1 MRFAELILP
10 GSPVCT
16 LTSVR
21 DPTATRIDARPAPAL
36 RRYVRS
42 YVGFDLRGFP
52 AGVHCG
58 PPGRVLTA
66 VISLSG
72 PLGIGTGVDDGSPV
86 TRFDG
91 VASGLMSR
99 SVAIHHDGRQHGVQV
114 SLTPLG
120 ARAVYGVPAAALAHR
135 LVPLDELLGALGVE
149 LVDRLRAATT
159 WVARFAVLDE
169 LLLRVVG
176 RGDGDRLSRVCPEVA
191 EAWRR
196 LVTVQGRVQVGAVA
210 TELGWSR
217 RYLTERFRDEVGLSP
232 KTFARVL
239 RFEYAHELATAHD
252 PLPWAAVATVSGYAD
267 QAHLVRDWREF
278 TGRSPTAWRR
288 GEVLL
293 GAG

>member
-1 MRFAELILP
+1 MQ
-10 GSPVCT
+10 
-16 LTSVR
+16 
-21 DPTATRIDARPAPAL
+21 DPTATSVGARPATAL
-36 RRYVRS
+36 RRYVSS

-72 PLGIGTGVDDGSPV
+72 PLDVAAGVDDGSPV
-86 TRFDG
+86 NRYDG
-91 VASGLMSR
+91 VAGGLMCR
-99 SVAIHHDGRQHGVQV
+99 SVAIHHDGRQQGVQV

-120 ARAVYGVPAAALAHR
+120 ARALYGMPAAALADR
-135 LVPLDELLGALGVE
+135 LVPLDELLGTLGVE

-159 WVARFAVLDE
+159 WAARFAALDA
-169 LLLRVVG
+169 LLLRALG
-176 RGDGDRLSRVCPEVA
+176 RGADSDRLPRVRPEVA

-196 LVTVQGRVQVGAVA
+196 LVAARGRVRVGAVA

-217 RYLTERFRDEVGLSP
+217 RYLTERFRGEVGLSP

-239 RFEYAHELATAHD
+239 RFEHAHELATARA
-252 PLPWAAVATVSGYAD
+252 PLPWAEVATVSGYAD
-267 QAHLVRDWREF
+267 QAHLVRDWSEF

>member
-1 MRFAELILP
+1 M
-10 GSPVCT
+10 
-16 LTSVR
+16 R

-72 PLGIGTGVDDGSPV
+72 PLGIGTGADDGSPV

-91 VASGLMSR
+91 VAGGLMSR
-99 SVAIHHDGRQHGVQV
+99 SVAVHHDGRQHGVQV

-149 LVDRLRAATT
+149 LVDRLRVATT
-159 WVARFAVLDE
+159 WAARFAVLDE
-169 LLLRVVG
+169 LLLRAVG
-176 RGDGDRLSRVCPEVA
+176 RGDGDRLSRVRPEVA

-210 TELGWSR
+210 MELGWSH

-239 RFEYAHELATAHD
+239 RFEHAHELATAHD

>member
-1 MRFAELILP
+1 MR
-10 GSPVCT
+10 
-16 LTSVR
+16 
-21 DPTATRIDARPAPAL
+21 DHTATRIIDARPAPAL

-42 YVGFDLRGFP
+42 YVGFDLREFP

-58 PPGRVLTA
+58 PPGRALTT

-72 PLGIGTGVDDGSPV
+72 PLGVGAGVDDGSPV
-86 TRFDG
+86 TRFDS
-91 VASGLMSR
+91 VAGGLMRR

-120 ARAVYGVPAAALAHR
+120 ARAVYGVPAAELAHR

-149 LVDRLRAATT
+149 LVDRLRAATS
-159 WVARFAVLDE
+159 WAARFAVLDE
-169 LLLRVVG
+169 SLLRAVG
-176 RGDGDRLSRVCPEVA
+176 RGDGDCLYRVRPEVA

-196 LVTVQGRVQVGAVA
+196 LVAAQGRVQVGAVA

-217 RYLTERFRDEVGLSP
+217 RYLTERFRGEVGLSP

-239 RFEYAHELATAHD
+239 RFEHAHELATARD
-252 PLPWAAVATVSGYAD
+252 PLPWADVATVSGYAD

-278 TGRSPTAWRR
+278 TGRSPTVWRR

>member
-1 MRFAELILP
+1 M
-10 GSPVCT
+10 
-16 LTSVR
+16 
-21 DPTATRIDARPAPAL
+21 DARPAPAL

-58 PPGRVLTA
+58 PPGRALTA

-72 PLGIGTGVDDGSPV
+72 PLGVGAGVDDGSPV
-86 TRFDG
+86 TRFDS
-91 VASGLMSR
+91 VAGGLMRR

-120 ARAVYGVPAAALAHR
+120 ARAVYGVPAGELAHR

-159 WVARFAVLDE
+159 WAARFAVLDE
-169 LLLRVVG
+169 LLLRAVG
-176 RGDGDRLSRVCPEVA
+176 RGDGDRLYPVRPEVA
-191 EAWRR
+191 QAWRR
-196 LVTVQGRVQVGAVA
+196 LVVARGRVQVGAVA

-217 RYLTERFRDEVGLSP
+217 RYLTERFRGEVGLSP

-239 RFEYAHELATAHD
+239 RFEHAHDLATAHD
-252 PLPWAAVATVSGYAD
+252 PLPWADVATVSGYAD

-278 TGRSPTAWRR
+278 TGRSPTVWRR

-293 GAG
+293 GTG

>member
-1 MRFAELILP
+1 MQDLA
-10 GSPVCT
+10 
-16 LTSVR
+16 
-21 DPTATRIDARPAPAL
+21 ATRIDARPAPAL

-58 PPGRVLTA
+58 PPGRALTA

-72 PLGIGTGVDDGSPV
+72 PLGVGAGVDDGSPI
-86 TRFDG
+86 TRFDS
-91 VASGLMSR
+91 VAGGLMRR

-120 ARAVYGVPAAALAHR
+120 ARAVYGVPAGELAHR

-159 WVARFAVLDE
+159 WAARFAVLDE
-169 LLLRVVG
+169 LLLRAVG
-176 RGDGDRLSRVCPEVA
+176 RGDGDRLYRVRPEVA
-191 EAWRR
+191 QAWRR
-196 LVTVQGRVQVGAVA
+196 LVVARGRVQVGAVA

-217 RYLTERFRDEVGLSP
+217 RYLTERFRGEVGLSP

-239 RFEYAHELATAHD
+239 RFEHAHDLATAHD
-252 PLPWAAVATVSGYAD
+252 PLPWADVATVAGYAD

-278 TGRSPTAWRR
+278 TGRSPTVWRR

-293 GAG
+293 GTG